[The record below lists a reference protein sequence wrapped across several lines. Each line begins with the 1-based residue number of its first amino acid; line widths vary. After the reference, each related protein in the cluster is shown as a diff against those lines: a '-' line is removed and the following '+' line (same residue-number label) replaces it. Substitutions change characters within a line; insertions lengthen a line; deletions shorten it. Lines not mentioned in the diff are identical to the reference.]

1 MGILK
6 AAAASASSM
15 AADQWKEY
23 FYCDAIP
30 ADILM
35 VRARRM
41 SAEKGV
47 NHGSED
53 IVTDGSVIA
62 VADGETAIVVSNGK
76 LIAEYR
82 EPGEHKFK
90 SGDTASVF
98 GGSGLKGLG
107 KEFGRR
113 FSFGGEAPPVTHRVY
128 YLNMKEM
135 PGETVTDSGIP
146 FRFYDEDRSI
156 DIDCTLSVS
165 AYYTYRIADPVKI
178 YKQLMG
184 NIEHVYRASYL
195 LRVMGN
201 EVRSILLAAFGQIAG
216 EGMRSSQIGERLPEI
231 EERIRELTKE
241 KICEARGIEFV
252 SVGITAFSL
261 TEKDSGI
268 VRDFQKM
275 AVLRDPAMAN
285 AALASA
291 HAEALPL
298 AAANSAG
305 ALPLVAA
312 QMTVAPEAAAAQAE
326 SGAALREETAAQAES
341 ATVKAAGRPKFCT
354 ECGARLEGGK
364 FCRECGHPI
373 GA

>member
-1 MGILK
+1 M
-6 AAAASASSM
+6 
-15 AADQWKEY
+15 
-23 FYCDAIP
+23 
-30 ADILM
+30 
-35 VRARRM
+35 
-41 SAEKGV
+41 
-47 NHGSED
+47 
-53 IVTDGSVIA
+53 
-62 VADGETAIVVSNGK
+62 
-76 LIAEYR
+76 
-82 EPGEHKFK
+82 
-90 SGDTASVF
+90 
-98 GGSGLKGLG
+98 
-107 KEFGRR
+107 
-113 FSFGGEAPPVTHRVY
+113 
-128 YLNMKEM
+128 
-135 PGETVTDSGIP
+135 TDSGIP

-156 DIDCTLSVS
+156 DIDCSLSVS

-231 EERIRELTKE
+231 EERICELTKE

-285 AALASA
+285 ATLASA
-291 HAEALPL
+291 QAEALQL

-312 QMTVAPEAAAAQAE
+312 QMTAAPEAAAVQAE
-326 SGAALREETAAQAES
+326 SGGAAREETAAQAES
-341 ATVKAAGRPKFCT
+341 AAVKAAGRPKFCR
-354 ECGARLEGGK
+354 ECGAKLEGGK
-364 FCRECGHPI
+364 FCRECGHPV
-373 GA
+373 GV